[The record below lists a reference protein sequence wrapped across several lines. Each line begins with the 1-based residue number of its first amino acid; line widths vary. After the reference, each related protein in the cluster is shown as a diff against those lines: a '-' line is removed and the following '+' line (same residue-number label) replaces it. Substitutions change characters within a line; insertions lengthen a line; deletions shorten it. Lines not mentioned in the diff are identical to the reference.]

1 MPTYD
6 YVCEACGHEFELF
19 QQMSAP
25 VETTCPSCNEE
36 SLRRLVG
43 TGGGII
49 FKGSGFYETDYRSD
63 AYKKAQDSEQKS
75 GGDGKKDTKSDSS
88 AEASPGKGSA
98 GTSSDSDAPA
108 SKGDSKGSSGSAP
121 ASSGDSGSD

>member
-6 YVCEACGHEFELF
+6 YVCDSCDHAFELF

-25 VETTCPSCNEE
+25 VEQICPKCGAR

-49 FKGSGFYETDYRSD
+49 FKGSGFYETDYRSA
-63 AYKKAQDSEQKS
+63 AYKKAADSDRKPESTASADKKSDTSKGTSSTDGGKGASGDSASGKS
-75 GGDGKKDTKSDSS
+75 GGSTKS
-88 AEASPGKGSA
+88 
-98 GTSSDSDAPA
+98 GT
-108 SKGDSKGSSGSAP
+108 G
-121 ASSGDSGSD
+121 SGSD